1 MLKTKY
7 ALSALG
13 LLVAMTMATD
23 ALAQGVFSVSSSIVP
38 RARANGHTELAGGV
52 TLARAASP
60 IGDAGWDCNDR
71 LRRDDHQRRRRR
83 RRDEHHPSGHLRTL
97 GTGG

>member
-60 IGDAGWDCNDR
+60 TGDAGGTVTIDYGVAITNRFDNVKRTHPDR
-71 LRRDDHQRRRRR
+71 VKGT
-83 RRDEHHPSGHLRTL
+83 HPRVNGL
-97 GTGG
+97 